1 MAYIKKK
8 LYKVARCIN
17 KKFAEFGSRKLNLP
31 KSD

>member
-8 LYKVARCIN
+8 LYKVARCI
-17 KKFAEFGSRKLNLP
+17 KKKLTNLESRKLNLP

>member
-8 LYKVARCIN
+8 LYKVARRID
-17 KKFAEFGSRKLNLP
+17 KKLTELGSRKLNLP